1 MSSEMLGGNKKL
13 IELVDELVNY
23 LMRC

>member
-1 MSSEMLGGNKKL
+1 MHGGNKKL